1 MNHQP
6 TNLALLDRLRS
17 TDVAARVGAVDA
29 PDILA
34 EFIASGV
41 RFVSSAAH
49 MERRHDDAV
58 RELIACI
65 RPTGDAEPILNEGG
79 IYFGCWLE
87 STGTINA
94 ELLSRFIPS
103 VAAATFAGFA
113 THQRDDG
120 LFPYKLTATGP
131 VSSQIQMVTP
141 LARSVWTHYCLNGRD
156 KVWLARLY
164 AAMTRNDAWL
174 AQWRDT
180 RGTGAVEAFCT
191 FDTGHDLSARFW
203 HVPDSPFNN
212 DPKAFHPDNPLLP
225 FIAPDLTA
233 NVACQRLYLAR
244 MAEELGESGDVWL
257 DKAEA
262 STAALFTQCFDAED
276 GFFYD
281 RDRHGRHVRVQS
293 DVLLRVLACEIGDDA
308 FFAKALERY
317 LLNTSKFFAKYPFT
331 SLALDDPRF
340 DPAFD
345 YNSWCGPSNFL
356 SLIRAPHAFEAHHRH
371 VELSWVLQPVL
382 SALFKSTR
390 FAQTIN
396 PFTGAEGFTEV
407 YSPSILCLLDF
418 VERLCGIQPRPDGA
432 VWFTGL
438 TPQQIEHRDVAHE
451 TGYARTVDGQDFELI
466 NTASH
471 IAAYRDGAPLF
482 SAPRG
487 VRIITDRTGQI
498 TGLVGMSASTVTGE
512 LTTAEG
518 NYSFAIG
525 PNEQLDLKGQELV
538 RVRDPALV
546 APTY

>member
-131 VSSQIQMVTP
+131 VFSQIQTVTP

-164 AAMTRNDAWL
+164 AAMARNDAWL

-262 STAALFTQCFDAED
+262 STAALFTQCFAAED

-308 FFAKALERY
+308 FFAKALERF

-418 VERLCGIQPRPDGA
+418 VERLCGIQPRPDGE

-518 NYSFAIG
+518 NYFFAIG

-538 RVRDPALV
+538 RARDPALV